1 MPTVLNIH
9 SVERDDVIRS
19 IFVSAQ
25 ANYEFALDNLV
36 PLMGKL
42 DIQREIQNPKFYDRL
57 ARDIV
62 DGCIMPPLTLAIV
75 DPEIVS
81 TTPTKQETKRYILEN
96 IDQCFILDGM
106 QRLNTLKRA
115 HSRDEVNFPLNRK
128 LYLNVLICGSM
139 DLLLYRMI
147 TLNNGQKPMTARHQ
161 IEIVASNVYDFE
173 DEDRIVL
180 TEKRKLGQKR
190 KRGAFKKVDL
200 IKGYLAF
207 LSESIN
213 IDNDKIIQE
222 KMDELIASKIMHSDI
237 TSSENTFELVLDE
250 IDRLHSAENTRS
262 WILVQNNLIG
272 FCAGARQT
280 AKKISNIP
288 VAEMG
293 QIIETFENAFT
304 AINISKIKLGNARR
318 KAVSHLIANI
328 AKYKEM
334 DQDEMLDNISQE
346 I

>member
-1 MPTVLNIH
+1 MPTALNIH
-9 SVERDDVIRS
+9 SVEHDEVIRS

-25 ANYEFALDNLV
+25 ANYAFALDNLV

-75 DPEIVS
+75 DPERVATI
-81 TTPTKQETKRYILEN
+81 PTKQEAKRYILEN

-106 QRLNTLKRA
+106 QRLNTLNRA
-115 HSRDEVNFPLNRK
+115 HKKDESAFPLERA
-128 LYLNVLICGSM
+128 LYLNILICGSM

-173 DEDRIVL
+173 DSDMPVL
-180 TEKRKLGQKR
+180 TEKRKAGQKR

-237 TSSENTFELVLDE
+237 TSSENTFDLVLDE
-250 IDRLHSAENTRS
+250 IDRLHNNELTRP
-262 WILVQNNLIG
+262 WVLIQNNLIG
-272 FCAGARQT
+272 FCAGARQSV
-280 AKKISNIP
+280 KKISKIP
-288 VAEMG
+288 VTEMAD
-293 QIIETFENAFT
+293 ILSTFENAFT

-318 KAVSHLIANI
+318 KSVSHLIANI
-328 AKYKEM
+328 SKYRKM
-334 DQDEMLDNISQE
+334 DHDEMLDDISQE

>member
-1 MPTVLNIH
+1 MPITLNIH
-9 SVERDDVIRS
+9 SVEHDQVIRS

-25 ANYEFALDNLV
+25 ADYAFALDSLV
-36 PLMGKL
+36 PLIGKL
-42 DIQREIQNPKFYDRL
+42 NIQREVQNPKFYDRL

-75 DPEIVS
+75 DPERVQKI
-81 TTPTKQETKRYILEN
+81 PTKAEVKRYILNN
-96 IDQCFILDGM
+96 IEDCFILDGM
-106 QRLNTLKRA
+106 QRLNTLSRAFRQNETGFPLKRA
-115 HSRDEVNFPLNRK
+115 

-173 DEDRIVL
+173 DAEIPVL
-180 TEKRKLGQKR
+180 AEKRKVGQKR

-237 TSSENTFELVLDE
+237 TSSENTFDLVLDE
-250 IDRLHSAENTRS
+250 IERFHNIDGVKPWVLT
-262 WILVQNNLIG
+262 QNNLIG
-272 FCAGARQT
+272 FCAGARQSV
-280 AKKISNIP
+280 KKISKISDDEI
-288 VAEMG
+288 VK
-293 QIIETFENAFT
+293 IINTFESAFT

-328 AKYKEM
+328 SKYRKM
-334 DQDEMLDNISQE
+334 DHDDMLDDISQE